1 MIIALSIAILMAGG
15 VYLVLQRGMYRI
27 VIGMSLI
34 SHATNLIILAAG
46 IGAWR
51 SEPFSDTP
59 LDQAA
64 DPIPQA
70 FVLTAI
76 VIAMATT
83 TFMLALAAVGRNDD
97 TASQH
102 ANEVDTNQLVTAA
115 RNAYAVPADDPRA
128 IHNQQLLDGGAK

>member
-1 MIIALSIAILMAGG
+1 MIMALTISVLMAGG
-15 VYLVLQRGMYRI
+15 VYLVLQRGMFRI

-34 SHATNLIILAAG
+34 SHATNLIILALG

-51 SEPFSDTP
+51 GEPFAGNS
-59 LDQAA
+59 LDQTA
-64 DPIPQA
+64 DPVPQA

-97 TASQH
+97 TASKH
-102 ANEVDTNQLVTAA
+102 ANEVETNQLVTSA
-115 RNAYAVPADDPRA
+115 RNAVALPQSNPRVA
-128 IHNQQLLDGGAK
+128 RTEALIEEARK

>member
-1 MIIALSIAILMAGG
+1 MIIALTTALLMAGG
-15 VYLVLQRGMYRI
+15 VYLVLQRGMFRI
-27 VIGMSLI
+27 VLGMSLI
-34 SHATNLIILAAG
+34 SHATNLIILALG

-51 SEPFSDTP
+51 GEPFAETP

-64 DPIPQA
+64 DPVPQA

-102 ANEVDTNQLVTAA
+102 ANEVETNQLVTAA
-115 RNAYAVPADDPRA
+115 RNAHAVADTDPRA
-128 IHNQQLLDGGAK
+128 LHNRELLEGGHK